1 MKHRVKRS
9 RRGGGGSIGN
19 PEPSPPMLRTEV
31 IATGFAVPDRVV
43 TNQDLASMMDTSDEW
58 IQQRSGIVERRW
70 VEAGE
75 AGSDLGRRAALM
87 ALERAGM
94 AASELDC
101 IVVAT
106 LSPDHFFPGTGV
118 FMQRKLGLL
127 GIPCLD
133 VRNQCS
139 GFLYGLS
146 VADAW
151 IRVGRYARILL
162 VGTEVHSTGLQKT
175 DAGRDTA
182 VLFGDGA
189 GAVILGP
196 VDPETVDRGILSVHI
211 HADGRHAEKLWV
223 EAPASAYDRFVTHEH
238 IDRGLTRA
246 TMDGREVFKHA
257 VVRMPEAVHEALEA
271 NGLALEQID
280 MLIPHQANLR
290 ISQAVQKSL
299 GLSDDQV
306 YNNIQRYGNT
316 TAASIPIALH
326 ECVEEGR
333 IGAGDLVCLVAF
345 GSGFTWGSA
354 LIRW

>member
-1 MKHRVKRS
+1 MA
-9 RRGGGGSIGN
+9 
-19 PEPSPPMLRTEV
+19 RTQV
-31 IATGFAVPDRVV
+31 FATGMRVPDRVV
-43 TNQDLASMMDTSDEW
+43 TNDELAMLMDTSDEW
-58 IQQRSGIVERRW
+58 IVQRSGIRERRW
-70 VEAGE
+70 VEPGE
-75 AGSDLGRRAALM
+75 AGSDLGARAARM

-94 AASELDC
+94 EPDELDC
-101 IVVAT
+101 IIVAT

-118 FMQRKLGLL
+118 FLQRKLGLA

-151 IRVGRYARILL
+151 IRVGRYRRVLL
-162 VGTEVHSTGLQKT
+162 VGTEVHSTGLHRN

-196 VDPETVDRGILSVHI
+196 DRNGDGAPERGVLSVRI

-223 EAPASAYDRFVTHEH
+223 EAPASKYDPLISQAH
-238 IDRGLTRA
+238 IDAGLTRPA
-246 TMDGREVFKHA
+246 MEGREVFKHA
-257 VVRMPEAVHEALEA
+257 VVRMPEAVREVLEDT
-271 NGLALEQID
+271 GLALDDVD
-280 MLIPHQANLR
+280 MLIAHQANLR
-290 ISQAVQKSL
+290 IAQAVQKSL
-299 GLSDDQV
+299 GLPDDRV
-306 YNNIQRYGNT
+306 YNNIERYGNT

-333 IGAGDLVCLVAF
+333 LSEGDLLCLTAF
-345 GSGFTWGSA
+345 GSGFTWAGA